1 MQENEKIIHLTSITE
16 DQYTMVQDLVGECVR
31 TDGASACFQSE
42 FTLNW
47 NKEMPCWFLY
57 FQTKQE
63 EKSILMAALSVFA
76 PQQEESELSVYVHPA
91 VRCQGVA
98 TKLIS
103 KAIEVLSGF
112 GSPRYLLVCDNASAS
127 GMAFIAKKGLALHHS
142 EYSLTFD
149 KAKAITPIPSRMV
162 TRKATKDDFEP
173 LVGLI
178 KDAFGEERSQVE
190 IFVRS
195 SMESPNRD
203 VFVGL
208 FNDILVATASVG
220 YDSKEVASIN
230 MVAVSRAMQGR
241 GLGMEIIQSLIGPLV
256 ARQLDIVIE
265 VFSTNMRAYGL
276 YKKIGF
282 TETRVVNYYTYE

>member
-1 MQENEKIIHLTSITE
+1 
-16 DQYTMVQDLVGECVR
+16 LVGECVR

-57 FQTKQE
+57 YSKE
-63 EKSILMAALSVFA
+63 VLMAVLSVFA
-76 PQQEESELSVYVHPA
+76 PLQEESELSLYVHPA

-103 KAIEVLSGF
+103 KAIEVLSGY

-142 EYSLTFD
+142 EYSLTYD
-149 KAKAITPIPSRMV
+149 QTNAIVPVTHCMMIRKAIE
-162 TRKATKDDFEP
+162 DDFEP

-178 KDAFGEERSQVE
+178 KDAFGEERHQVE
-190 IFVRS
+190 NFVRS
-195 SMESPNRD
+195 SMDSVQRD
-203 VFVGL
+203 VFVGSL
-208 FNDILVATASVG
+208 DGKLVATASVG

-230 MVAVSRAMQGR
+230 MVAVSQAMQGQ
-241 GLGMEIIQSLIGPLV
+241 GLGKEIIQTLIEPLV
-256 ARQLDIVIE
+256 AKKMEIVIE

-282 TETRVVNYYTYE
+282 TETRVVNYYIYE